1 MEKARGEG
9 ARVALVPTMGALH
22 GGHLSLIRRA
32 RAECDVVGV
41 SIYVNPLQ
49 FDDPSDLAAYPSD
62 LARDVELAASAGAE
76 AIFAPLEGEMRPSS
90 TSVSV
95 AGLSALWEGAA
106 RPGHFSGVATVVTR
120 LFSLTGRC
128 YAYFGEK
135 DFQQLVIVRRLVA
148 DLGLPVEV
156 VGCPTVRQVDGLAVS
171 SRNER
176 LSPSQRKAAGRLYW
190 ALLAG
195 KRAVEMDE
203 VTDPR
208 QVALAMGEVIAAE
221 PQLELDYAA
230 AVDPATLEVPD
241 RLRGESRLLVAARLG
256 AVRLI
261 DNLPTTVPE
270 AA

>member
-1 MEKARGEG
+1 
-9 ARVALVPTMGALH
+9 
-22 GGHLSLIRRA
+22 IRRA

-49 FDDPSDLAAYPSD
+49 FDDPRDLAAYPRDLERDLD
-62 LARDVELAASAGAE
+62 LAESAGAGMF
-76 AIFAPLEGEMRPSS
+76 FAPADDEMRPAS

-95 AGLSALWEGAA
+95 GGLSERWEGAA
-106 RPGHFSGVATVVTR
+106 RPGHFDGVATVVTR
-120 LFSLTGRC
+120 LFSLTGPC

-135 DFQQLVIVRRLVA
+135 DFQQLVIVRRLVE

-156 VGCPTVRQVDGLAVS
+156 VGCSTVRQVDGLALS

-176 LSPSQRKAAGRLYW
+176 LSAGEREAASRLYW

-195 KRAVEMDE
+195 KRAVEIDE
-203 VTDPR
+203 ETDP
-208 QVALAMGEVIAAE
+208 QVVAKVMSEVVNAE
-221 PQLELDYAA
+221 PQLDLEYAV
-230 AVDPATLEVPD
+230 AVEPRTLEVPE
-241 RLRGESRLLVAARLG
+241 RLSGESRLLVAARLG
-256 AVRLI
+256 PIRLI